1 LTGGEVSDG
10 DVEVKWSCPGQEG
23 KPGGDGCVLEGVVM
37 TAEELLE
44 RYAAGER
51 DFSGVDLS
59 GVNLEEVCLEDINL
73 EGADLRGT
81 LFFRA
86 NLGRGIFRNANLEGA
101 DLSMTL
107 LNETDFRG
115 ADLRSCNTMETSMI
129 RANFLDA
136 IQEGTTLGGYMY
148 NTVLPDGRV
157 VSDPD
162 PERDRQIAEG
172 YEF

>member
-1 LTGGEVSDG
+1 MD
-10 DVEVKWSCPGQEG
+10 
-23 KPGGDGCVLEGVVM
+23 
-37 TAEELLE
+37 AEELCR

-51 DFSGVDLS
+51 DFHGVDLS
-59 GVNLEEVCLEDINL
+59 GVNLEEVCLEEINL
-73 EGADLRGT
+73 EGADLKGT
-81 LFFRA
+81 LFFRC
-86 NLGRGIFRNANLEGA
+86 NLRGAIFRNANLEGA

-115 ADLRSCNTMETSMI
+115 ANLTSCRTLECSMI
-129 RANFLDA
+129 RANFQDA
-136 IQEGTTLGGYMY
+136 RDNGMIWDGYTY